1 MDNQNLETTSSTT
14 QNSTSKTTLKRS
26 IGLPLITL
34 YGLGTILGAGIYVL
48 VGKVAGSAGLLA
60 PLSFLMAALVAAA
73 TALSYA
79 QLVVLFPKTAAEA
92 VYVQQGFQVKKLSAL
107 VGWMLVVTAMVSS
120 ATLTKGFLGY
130 LSVFIDLPDFIG
142 VPMVVLIL
150 GLFALWGISESL
162 WLSALM
168 TVLEIGG
175 LVLVVVLQRE
185 YFTAPPQPL
194 SDYFVPLSWSDMT
207 GIFAGAFLAFYAFIG
222 FEDMVNVAEEVKTPN
237 KTMPRAI
244 ALAVIISTM
253 LYMLI
258 AWVAVMAMPLDKLI
272 ASEAP
277 LADLIAD
284 KSEIGSTLLVVISLF
299 AIVNGV
305 LIQMIMGSRVLY
317 GMGARKFAP
326 PKLASFL
333 TVIGE
338 RTQTPINS
346 TLIIM
351 TAVIIAALALP
362 LVVLA
367 KITSFVILSVFI
379 LVNLSLWR
387 VKKLPQY
394 QDQITLVNF
403 PLAAAVLCF
412 LLLVLQV
419 FDSL

>member
-1 MDNQNLETTSSTT
+1 MSDTR
-14 QNSTSKTTLKRS
+14 LKRS

-60 PLSFLMAALVAAA
+60 PLSFLMAALVAGA

-92 VYVQQGFQVKKLSAL
+92 VYVQQGFQIKKLSAL
-107 VGWMLVVTAMVSS
+107 IGWMLVVTAMVSS

-130 LSVFIDLPDFIG
+130 LSVFIELPNMVG
-142 VPMVVLIL
+142 VPLVVIIL
-150 GLFALWGISESL
+150 GFFALWGISESL

-168 TVLEIGG
+168 TLLEIGG
-175 LVLVVVLQRE
+175 LLLVVILQRE
-185 YFTAPPQPL
+185 HFAAPPLPL
-194 SDYFVPLSWSDMT
+194 SDYFVPISWADMT

-222 FEDMVNVAEEVKTPN
+222 FEDMVNVAEEVKEPS

-244 ALAVIISTM
+244 ALAVIISTA

-258 AWVAVMAMPLDKLI
+258 SWVAVMAMPLDKLT
-272 ASEAP
+272 ASDAP
-277 LADLIAD
+277 LADLVAD
-284 KSEIGSTLLVVISLF
+284 KSAMGSNLLVIISLF

-326 PKLASFL
+326 PKLAGFL
-333 TVIGE
+333 TVISE
-338 RTQTPINS
+338 RTQTPINA
-346 TLIIM
+346 TLIII
-351 TAVIIAALALP
+351 TAIITAALALP

-367 KITSFVILSVFI
+367 KITSFVILMVFM
-379 LVNLSLWR
+379 LVNLSLWK
-387 VKKLPQY
+387 VKKQPEF
-394 QDQITLVNF
+394 QDRMTLVSF
-403 PLAAAVLCF
+403 PLTAAVLCF
-412 LLLVLQV
+412 LLLVLQT
-419 FDSL
+419 LNL